1 MSTSSISAAK
11 RRRAGNVVAS
21 PLFKSNNVP
30 NTIEPGQRRVNRT
43 TENLQNE
50 AVRQLHNPLS
60 SQSPAQVTQTEQVD
74 YKKPMSLQ
82 QVITVFDK
90 RLLVLEKA
98 IIDNKIEVPVTPTN
112 SVNSELNM
120 ELNTNM
126 IETLR
131 EDLKLTVT
139 EQSSEFDYRTQMMA
153 EEINNLKEIV
163 MKLQSYTLDVN
174 RMLMEERIQI
184 SSNPMNNIQIQSD
197 ETLNEED
204 LDIIDNVETS
214 TNISMELIR
223 DINNLSDDETIES
236 NNQDDIIEAACEE
249 NVEEEYTE
257 EEIAYNK
264 IDDVMFNKKCLNTD
278 MKNNVKLVEEE
289 STQELVETENQEN
302 NVEESAEGEGEEKE
316 EEEEEEE
323 LIETEDVVNEESIPE
338 KKSRKKR
345 KDKKSMSVDL

>member
-21 PLFKSNNVP
+21 PLFKSNNVS
-30 NTIEPGQRRVNRT
+30 NNIEPGQRRVNRT

-60 SQSPAQVTQTEQVD
+60 SQSSAQVTQTEPVD

-214 TNISMELIR
+214 TNISMELIH
-223 DINNLSDDETIES
+223 DTNNLSDDETIES
-236 NNQDDIIEAACEE
+236 TNQDDIIEAACEE

-257 EEIAYNK
+257 EEIAY
-264 IDDVMFNKKCLNTD
+264 NKKCLNTD

-302 NVEESAEGEGEEKE
+302 NVEESAEGEGKE
-316 EEEEEEE
+316 EEYTEEE
-323 LIETEDVVNEESIPE
+323 DAVNEESIPE

>member
-1 MSTSSISAAK
+1 MSTSSIAAAK

-21 PLFKSNNVP
+21 PLFKSNNATS
-30 NTIEPGQRRVNRT
+30 NIEPGQRRINRS

-50 AVRQLHNPLS
+50 AVRQLHNPNS
-60 SQSPAQVTQTEQVD
+60 VPETQTESVD

-98 IIDNKIEVPVTPTN
+98 IIDNNIEVPATPTN
-112 SVNSELNM
+112 SVNSVNTELT
-120 ELNTNM
+120 TNM

-131 EDLKLTVT
+131 EDFKITVT
-139 EQSSEFDYRTQMMA
+139 EQASEFDYRTQMMA
-153 EEINNLKEIV
+153 EEITSLKEIV

-174 RMLMEERIQI
+174 KMLMEERMQMF
-184 SSNPMNNIQIQSD
+184 SDTMDHIQIQSD
-197 ETLNEED
+197 EVLNEDD
-204 LDIIDNVETS
+204 LAIIDNTQTS
-214 TNISMELIR
+214 TNISMELVHAT
-223 DINNLSDDETIES
+223 DNINDDGTIES
-236 NNQDDIIEAACEE
+236 TTQEELQEAVCEE

-264 IDDVMFNKKCLNTD
+264 IDEVMFNKKCLNTD
-278 MKNNVKLVEEE
+278 MKKNVKLVEEE
-289 STQELVETENQEN
+289 STKELVETENQEN
-302 NVEESAEGEGEEKE
+302 DVEESAEGEGKE
-316 EEEEEEE
+316 EEYTEEE
-323 LIETEDVVNEESIPE
+323 DAVNEESIPE

>member
-30 NTIEPGQRRVNRT
+30 NNIEPGQRRVNRT

-50 AVRQLHNPLS
+50 SVRQLHNQLS
-60 SQSPAQVTQTEQVD
+60 TQSPPQVTQPESVD

-98 IIDNKIEVPVTPTN
+98 IIDNKIEVSATPTN
-112 SVNSELNM
+112 SVNSELTA

-131 EDLKLTVT
+131 EDLKLTLT

-174 RMLMEERIQI
+174 RMLIEERIQI
-184 SSNPMNNIQIQSD
+184 SSNTMNNIQIQSD
-197 ETLNEED
+197 ETLKEED

-223 DINNLSDDETIES
+223 DTNNLSDDETIES

-249 NVEEEYTE
+249 NVEEEYT
-257 EEIAYNK
+257 
-264 IDDVMFNKKCLNTD
+264 D
-278 MKNNVKLVEEE
+278 MKQNVKLVDEE
-289 STQELVETENQEN
+289 STKELIETENQEN
-302 NVEESAEGEGEEKE
+302 NVEEAADGEGN
-316 EEEEEEE
+316 EEE